1 MKETIAL
8 IDQIIEEHTTIFQG
22 LDQVVSDAEAI
33 YGFKEAQEIFTSGRL
48 DQKEGENRLVELV
61 NSIDQGL
68 QAHFDREETAL
79 VDAFE
84 KEGDKELS
92 STFRS
97 LMLEHS
103 DLRNRLAHAKR
114 HVSELTGGESSRS
127 HWQATAHNLYT
138 HINRTREL
146 LKAHAGAEQKLLQS
160 LRRRLLREKEGK
172 D

>member
-8 IDQIIEEHTTIFQG
+8 IDQVIEEHTTIFQG

-33 YGFKEAQEIFTSGRL
+33 YGFKEAQEIFTSDRL
-48 DQKEGENRLVELV
+48 DQKEWGNRLVELV

-79 VDAFE
+79 MAAFE
-84 KEGDKELS
+84 GEGDRELAS
-92 STFRS
+92 NFRS

-127 HWQATAHNLYT
+127 HWRATAHNLHA
-138 HINRTREL
+138 HIDRTREL
-146 LKAHAGAEQKLLQS
+146 MKAHAGAEQKLLLS
-160 LRRRLLREKEGK
+160 LRQRLLEEEYA
-172 D
+172 